1 MRKKLVA
8 MTLMMAVTASVL
20 LTGCSA
26 DDGGGQEAKQPET
39 EQESA
44 ETQPEAEMEEAADG
58 TQGDGKEIIGDINGD
73 GIFRVGFSELAID
86 GAWRVAQVESMEAV
100 AKEKGYEFVMANAEL
115 DTAKQLSDVED
126 LLAQN
131 PDFLFIAP
139 MDMEAIVPALDAAKA
154 KGVPVILLDREAA
167 AKAGEDY
174 ICTILADY
182 LWQGEVCAD
191 WLNENGGADTYKIVQ
206 ITGKVGGSDVRD
218 RQGGFETGVAKY
230 DNMEIVVT
238 QSGEWSRTEAQKVMQ
253 NIIQS
258 TGGDFNVVYCHND
271 EMALGVVLA
280 LKAAGMNP
288 GKDVKVIAIDGQAE
302 AVEAVIAGEI
312 NCIATCNPRFGPK
325 AFETMEKYLAGET
338 LDEIIYNSEYV
349 IDSTN
354 AQEKLAD
361 AF

>member
-1 MRKKLVA
+1 MRKKLVTMLFLA
-8 MTLMMAVTASVL
+8 TVTATVF
-20 LTGCSA
+20 LTGCSTDSGSEQKTEQPA
-26 DDGGGQEAKQPET
+26 AEEAPEEPVPET
-39 EQESA
+39 E
-44 ETQPEAEMEEAADG
+44 EAESKTEASGGAV
-58 TQGDGKEIIGDINGD
+58 KGDINDD

-86 GAWRVAQVESMEAV
+86 GAWRVAQVESMESV
-100 AKEKGYEFVMANAEL
+100 AKENGYEFVMANAEL

-126 LLAQN
+126 LLAQDL
-131 PDFLFIAP
+131 DFLFIAP

-167 AKAGEDY
+167 ATAGEDY

-182 LWQGEVCAD
+182 LWQGETCAD
-191 WLNENGGADTYKIVQ
+191 WLSENGGEESYKIVQ

-218 RQGGFETGVAKY
+218 RQAGFETGVAKY

-288 GKDVKVIAIDGQAE
+288 GTDVKVLAIDGQAE
-302 AVEAVIAGEI
+302 AVEAVIAGEM

-325 AFETMEKYLAGET
+325 AFETMEKYLAGES

>member
-1 MRKKLVA
+1 MKRKVLAAVLSI
-8 MTLMMAVTASVL
+8 TLFASLGV
-20 LTGCSA
+20 TGCSK
-26 DDGGGQEAKQPET
+26 DDGADAAGTGEITTET
-39 EQESA
+39 EEAS
-44 ETQPEAEMEEAADG
+44 ETETAAADSEV
-58 TQGDGKEIIGDINGD
+58 KGDINGD

-86 GAWRVAQVESMEAV
+86 GAWRVAQVESMESV

-126 LLAQN
+126 LLAQDL
-131 PDFLFIAP
+131 DFLFIAP
-139 MDMEAIVPALDAAKA
+139 MDMEAIVPAIEAAKT

-167 AKAGEDY
+167 ATAGEDY
-174 ICTILADY
+174 ICTILSDY
-182 LWQGEVCAD
+182 LWQGETCAD
-191 WLNENGGADTYKIVQ
+191 WLNENGGSDSYKIVQ

-218 RQGGFETGVAKY
+218 RQAGFETGVAKY
-230 DNMEIVVT
+230 DNMEIIAT

-288 GKDVKVIAIDGQAE
+288 GTDVKVLAIDGQAE
-302 AVEAVIAGEI
+302 AVEAIIAGEI
-312 NCIATCNPRFGPK
+312 NCIATCNPRFGPT
-325 AFETMEKYLAGET
+325 AFETMEKYLNGENID
-338 LDEIIYNSEYV
+338 LIINNAEYI
-349 IDSTN
+349 IDSSN
-354 AQEKLAD
+354 AEEKLAD

>member
-1 MRKKLVA
+1 MKKRL
-8 MTLMMAVTASVL
+8 VTALVGTML
-20 LTGCSA
+20 ATVVFAGTA
-26 DDGGGQEAKQPET
+26 M
-39 EQESA
+39 A
-44 ETQPEAEMEEAADG
+44 EEVK
-58 TQGDGKEIIGDINGD
+58 GDRNGD
-73 GIFRVGFSELAID
+73 GVFRVGFSELAID
-86 GAWRVAQVESMEAV
+86 GAWRVAQVDSMESV

-126 LLAQN
+126 LLAQDL
-131 PDFLFIAP
+131 DFLFIAP
-139 MDMEAIVPALDAAKA
+139 MDIEAIVPAIEAAKE
-154 KGVPVILLDREAA
+154 KEIPVILLDREAA
-167 AKAGEDY
+167 GTPGEDY

-182 LWQGEVCAD
+182 LWQGEACAD
-191 WLNENGGADTYKIVQ
+191 WLNENGDAEEYKIVQ

-218 RQGGFETGVAKY
+218 RQAGFEAGVAKY
-230 DNMEIVVT
+230 DNMEIIST

-288 GKDVKVIAIDGQAE
+288 GTDVKVLAIDGQQE
-302 AVEAVIAGEI
+302 AVEAIIAGEM
-312 NCIATCNPRFGPK
+312 NCIATCNPRFGPV
-325 AFETMEKYLAGET
+325 AFETMEKWLDGET
-338 LDEIIYNSEYV
+338 LDTIIYNQEYV

-354 AQEKLAD
+354 AEEKLAD